1 MPDFKHKFIK
11 HCHSNALF
19 QIFNSLYYCMICS
32 SFIITNSASH
42 EIKIKAIKPN
52 NFIQSEIVPCPLW
65 SSEEKNEI
73 NSFIN
78 KKEYLKQ
85 RPSIIKYIK
94 DIYIHFSLSLKTYF
108 LSVAYLDNICT
119 KVSSFNINYLLH
131 MTILCIILAA
141 KFNENAEK
149 ALEVQTIL
157 KTNISKNY
165 LADEIYVLKLLNYKL
180 NIHTSYDLLQDILK
194 YGFIFEGENFNYRRL
209 DSIYSI
215 PVKTLYIFSEI
226 NSFIDMSL
234 KQSVLIVIGFAR
246 ELFGLIP
253 FNDNIKKIFSIK
265 NEKFY
270 NSGVKIIK
278 KKIKIECNV
287 KNNEVNKKKYT
298 DEKTINTNE
307 GGSAVGICC
316 NELKKINF

>member
-11 HCHSNALF
+11 HCHSNALY
-19 QIFNSLYYCMICS
+19 QIFNSIYYCMICS
-32 SFIITNSASH
+32 AFIVTNSTSH
-42 EIKIKAIKPN
+42 EVQIKVIKPN
-52 NFIQSEIVPCPLW
+52 NFIQSTEIMPCPLW

-108 LSVAYLDNICT
+108 LSVAYLDKICT
-119 KVSSFNINYLLH
+119 KISSFNINYLLH
-131 MTILCIILAA
+131 MTLLCIILAS

-149 ALEVQTIL
+149 SLEVQTIL

-165 LADEIYVLKLLNYKL
+165 LVDEIYVLKLLDYKL

-194 YGFIFEGENFNYRRL
+194 YGFIFEGENFNYRKVN
-209 DSIYSI
+209 SIYSL
-215 PVKTLYIFSEI
+215 PEKTLYIFSEF
-226 NSFIDMSL
+226 NSYIDMSA
-234 KQSVLIVIGFAR
+234 KQSVFIIIGFVR
-246 ELFGLIP
+246 EIFGLIP
-253 FNDNIKKIFSIK
+253 FNDNVKKIFSIK

-270 NSGVKIIK
+270 NNGVKTIK
-278 KKIKIECNV
+278 KKIKIECKV
-287 KNNEVNKKKYT
+287 KSNEVNTKKNI
-298 DEKTINTNE
+298 DEKNKNE
-307 GGSAVGICC
+307 GESSVGISFS
-316 NELKKINF
+316 EF

>member
-1 MPDFKHKFIK
+1 
-11 HCHSNALF
+11 
-19 QIFNSLYYCMICS
+19 
-32 SFIITNSASH
+32 
-42 EIKIKAIKPN
+42 
-52 NFIQSEIVPCPLW
+52 
-65 SSEEKNEI
+65 
-73 NSFIN
+73 
-78 KKEYLKQ
+78 
-85 RPSIIKYIK
+85 
-94 DIYIHFSLSLKTYF
+94 
-108 LSVAYLDNICT
+108 
-119 KVSSFNINYLLH
+119 

>member
-1 MPDFKHKFIK
+1 MDFKHKFIK

-19 QIFNSLYYCMICS
+19 QIFNSIYYCMICS
-32 SFIITNSASH
+32 AFIVNNSNTH
-42 EIKIKAIKPN
+42 VTKIKTVKPN
-52 NFIQSEIVPCPLW
+52 NFIQSTEIVQCPLW

-108 LSVAYLDNICT
+108 LSVTYLDKICT

-131 MTILCIILAA
+131 MTLLCIILAS

-149 ALEVQTIL
+149 SLEVQTLL

-165 LADEIYVLKLLNYKL
+165 LADEIYVLKLLDYKL

-194 YGFIFEGENFNYRRL
+194 YGFIFEGDNFNYRKVN
-209 DSIYSI
+209 SIYSL
-215 PVKTLYIFSEI
+215 PVKSLYILSEI
-226 NSFIDMSL
+226 NSYIDMSA
-234 KQSVLIVIGFAR
+234 KQSVLIVIGFVR

-270 NSGVKIIK
+270 NFGLKTMK
-278 KKIKIECNV
+278 KK
-287 KNNEVNKKKYT
+287 
-298 DEKTINTNE
+298 
-307 GGSAVGICC
+307 
-316 NELKKINF
+316 LKLNIMLKAMK